1 MREKDFAVSAA
12 AFLALAVLYFFD
24 DELLIPA
31 LIPAVIAHEAGH
43 ALFLRIGGARV
54 RRMALDMKGLRM
66 DYSGDISRM
75 SEAAAI
81 LAGPFMGLLYA
92 AVSAR
97 LGQLLERDF
106 LLFSSGLSLALS
118 LFNLIPARPLDGG
131 RFLALLTGEGKPLRA
146 LELCAALGLMSAGL
160 WALWRG
166 YGSGLCVSGAWLL
179 LAWGENPCKTA

>member
-1 MREKDFAVSAA
+1 MREKSFVVSAA

-24 DELLIPA
+24 DELLLPA
-31 LIPAVIAHEAGH
+31 LIPAVFAHEAGH

-54 RRMALDMKGLRM
+54 RRVSLDMKGLKM
-66 DYSGDISRM
+66 DYSGNISRV

-81 LAGPFMGLLYA
+81 LAGPLMGLVYA
-92 AVSAR
+92 AISAR
-97 LGQLLERDF
+97 LGQLLEREF

-131 RFLALLTGEGKPLRA
+131 RLLALLTGEGRLLCA
-146 LELCAALGLMSAGL
+146 VELCAALGLMGGGL

-166 YGSGLCVSGAWLL
+166 YGPGLCISGAWLL
-179 LAWGENPCKTA
+179 LAWGESPCKTA